1 MGDPEPC
8 LWPGWCGGE
17 GDLLSDAVLASTVTA
32 AAGVVVASIT
42 GVLGYRS
49 ARWSLRK
56 ELEVDLRR
64 QRLDAFKA
72 LWALSEPL
80 AKYGRTGPASRV
92 TPASLETLSNRLRHW
107 YFAQGGMFLTEPS
120 RNAYFAFQDA
130 LQTVIQSA
138 EDKDEELDEAT
149 RERVREKGSLLRDS
163 LRAAFKGFPQM

>member
-1 MGDPEPC
+1 M
-8 LWPGWCGGE
+8 
-17 GDLLSDAVLASTVTA
+17 SDAVLASTVTA

-64 QRLDAFKA
+64 QRLEAFKA

-80 AKYGRTGPASRV
+80 AKYGRSGPASHV
-92 TPASLETLSNRLRHW
+92 TPASLERLSSKLRHW
-107 YFAQGGMFLTEPS
+107 YFAQGGMFLSDSS
-120 RNAYFAFQDA
+120 RDAYFAFQDA
-130 LQTVIQSA
+130 LQAVIQSGRA
-138 EDKDEELDEAT
+138 KDEELDEAT
-149 RERVREKGSLLRDS
+149 RERVREKGSALRTS

>member
-1 MGDPEPC
+1 M
-8 LWPGWCGGE
+8 
-17 GDLLSDAVLASTVTA
+17 SDAVLASTVTA

-92 TPASLETLSNRLRHW
+92 TPASLAALSSKLRHW
-107 YFAQGGMFLTEPS
+107 YFAQGGMFLTESS
-120 RNAYFAFQDA
+120 RDAYFAFQDA
-130 LQTVIQSA
+130 LQAVIHTVA
-138 EDKDEELDEAT
+138 DEDEELDEPT
-149 RERVREKGSLLRDS
+149 RERIREKGSLLRTS